1 MKSVSLLIFMLLGFA
16 ATAQKTSGE
25 ISYERVKTWSRI
37 NNRMTFLSKEE
48 KERAATTWA
57 NNDEQKQDFVLLFN
71 EKQSYYS
78 YPAKEDLSEGG
89 YSWQKD
95 EYKIYRDFEKEKRTD
110 IIAMLGKTYILE
122 DSLKVPKWKVMNKI
136 KEVAGYMCMMAV
148 TEDTT
153 KGQKITAWFA
163 DNIPVSA
170 GPELYS
176 GLPGL
181 ILELDINE
189 GDVVI
194 TAKEVKMREVKDEE
208 MALPKKM
215 KGKKLDTL
223 KYEQLVAEHI
233 RDSMK
238 AHRNPYWSMPY

>member
-1 MKSVSLLIFMLLGFA
+1 
-16 ATAQKTSGE
+16 
-25 ISYERVKTWSRI
+25 
-37 NNRMTFLSKEE
+37 MTFLSKEE

-136 KEVAGYMCMMAV
+136 KEIAGYMCMMAV
-148 TEDTT
+148 TEDTI
-153 KGQKITAWFA
+153 KNQQITAWFA

-170 GPELYS
+170 GPELYG
-176 GLPGL
+176 GLPGM

-189 GDVVI
+189 GDIVI
-194 TAKEVKMREVKDEE
+194 TAKKVE
-208 MALPKKM
+208 MKAVTEDMNIPKKL
-215 KGKKLDTL
+215 KGKKVTEPQYNTL
-223 KYEQLVAEHI
+223 VWTHI
-233 RDSMK
+233 KDSMK
-238 AHRNPYWSMPY
+238 AHRNPFWSMPY